1 MTLVQDRHAE
11 RRARERL
18 TRRGTLGPHE
28 PGRPR
33 RSRALALVLACLTL
47 MTLDLVGG
55 ESSPVDAARWV
66 TGEAYAP
73 VGAAADAVVSP
84 FVATGDWFRTQDRL
98 VEEVDRLEAENAR
111 LRGDLATVDLD
122 RNRLLEYDELTHT
135 AEQIGYALVPARVV
149 GVGAA
154 QTFSRTVTIDA
165 GSRAG
170 LRPDLT
176 VVSAAGLVGRVIR
189 VTSTTAT
196 VLLVV
201 DADSTVGGRVGSS
214 MKIGFLHGR
223 GDLGDFGAEARLDLE
238 LVDQTSVPARGD
250 TVVTWGSQDGAPYVA
265 GVPVG
270 TVRSVYTSVRDTTQ
284 RAVID
289 PYVDFGALDLVGV
302 VVTSGTESDRA
313 VIEPDGSLR

>member
-1 MTLVQDRHAE
+1 MAIGSLRVEVEVADLAGV
-11 RRARERL
+11 A
-18 TRRGTLGPHE
+18 RGTLE
-28 PGRPR
+28 PRESGRPR

-47 MTLDLVGG
+47 MTLDLLGG

-73 VGAAADAVVSP
+73 VGAAADAVVGP
-84 FVATGDWFRTQDRL
+84 FVATGDWFHTQDRL

-122 RNRLLEYDELTHT
+122 RNRLREYDELTHT
-135 AEQIGYALVPARVV
+135 AEQIGYALAPARVV

-196 VLLVV
+196 VPARLLVV
-201 DADSTVGGRVGSS
+201 LIFF
-214 MKIGFLHGR
+214 IGP
-223 GDLGDFGAEARLDLE
+223 
-238 LVDQTSVPARGD
+238 SVQVSLP
-250 TVVTWGSQDGAPYVA
+250 
-265 GVPVG
+265 
-270 TVRSVYTSVRDTTQ
+270 SVRADITG
-284 RAVID
+284 RPSSSSWSPWRPPA
-289 PYVDFGALDLVGV
+289 
-302 VVTSGTESDRA
+302 
-313 VIEPDGSLR
+313 